1 MFLTPSAI
9 TLMRKLSWLLYFVLL
24 SVISLCVDVFVCV
37 QVCLSQGAM
46 VGIIRI
52 YHECKGVIEKSV
64 TRIIDWH
71 QEACRVMTIGDQEG
85 RIFLSHHHNFNVP
98 ERRDATL
105 HADVTVT

>member
-37 QVCLSQGAM
+37 QVCLSQGVM

-52 YHECKGVIEKSV
+52 YHGCEGRIEKSV
-64 TRIIDWH
+64 PRIIDWH
-71 QEACRVMTIGDQEG
+71 EACLVMTIGDQEEQ
-85 RIFLSHHHNFNVP
+85 ILLSYHHTINVP
-98 ERRDATL
+98 ERPDATL
-105 HADVTVT
+105 HEDVTVT